1 MMMILYPF
9 SSMVG
14 SVAYAP
20 RKAMRILS
28 YTESESMSN
37 LMRLGLFLT
46 DGFANSRLWSG
57 ALTKK
62 THKSSL
68 ETEKRI
74 DCGITFLCECTSS
87 Y

>member
-28 YTESESMSN
+28 YTESESMLN
-37 LMRLGLFLT
+37 LMRLGLFKT
-46 DGFANSRLWSG
+46 DGFTKSRLWSG
-57 ALTKK
+57 ASTKK
-62 THKSSL
+62 THKISL
-68 ETEKRI
+68 ETEKK
-74 DCGITFLCECTSS
+74 DSLWNDFLC
-87 Y
+87 